1 MGEGVPHLNSLTDEG
16 RGMCPFRTASFLPG
30 HSGGLWKVL
39 EIAACKVSASR
50 NPEVEQLGHE
60 FLTGAGKAAGHG
72 DLEMT
77 V

>member
-1 MGEGVPHLNSLTDEG
+1 MPHLNSLTDEG
-16 RGMCPFRTASFLPG
+16 RGMCPFRTALLLPG
-30 HSGGLWKVL
+30 HSGGLWKAL